1 MKHSRKKKVSFK
13 EALCLGK
20 ALAQQACTPM
30 AAIHVTT
37 NGQIELENCKE
48 ITAFDEDALIV
59 SMGKRSVRIEG
70 NHLTVDTYRKNL
82 MTVHG
87 TVFRIVFLEGKE
99 R

>member
-1 MKHSRKKKVSFK
+1 MKHSRKKKASFK

-48 ITAFDEDALIV
+48 ITAFD